1 MYNAS
6 ERLER
11 LPFSRFHF
19 TLLIIGGLG
28 LAFEALDAGIIA
40 FILPSLREQWG
51 LTGTQAGWIAS
62 STSAERQRHHDDD

>member
-40 FILPSLREQWG
+40 FILVAPWSIIGVVGRSGNGQFV
-51 LTGTQAGWIAS
+51 
-62 STSAERQRHHDDD
+62 AEPT